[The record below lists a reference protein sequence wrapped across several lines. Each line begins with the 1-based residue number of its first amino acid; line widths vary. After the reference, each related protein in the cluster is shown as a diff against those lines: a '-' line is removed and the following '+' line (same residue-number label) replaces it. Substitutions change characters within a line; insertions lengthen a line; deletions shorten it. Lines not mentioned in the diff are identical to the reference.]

1 MGIFPFMDLP
11 AQGLAN
17 KELPLFKEYAW
28 NFETGEY
35 LQHDGK
41 NVVLEGN
48 EALKVWIYKAL
59 RTERFKYLA
68 YSWNFGHEFERVIG
82 STFSPSA
89 IQSEMERYVKEA
101 LTVNPYIKDV
111 FNIRT
116 KIDGD
121 TVNVECT
128 VTTVYG
134 EMTVDV

>member
-1 MGIFPFMDLP
+1 MAIFPFMDIP
-11 AQGLAN
+11 DQGTAN

-35 LQHDGK
+35 LLHDGK
-41 NVVLEGN
+41 MMVIEGN

-59 RTERFKYLA
+59 RTDRYKHLA
-68 YSWNFGHEFERVIG
+68 YSWNFGHEFERIIG

-128 VTTVYG
+128 VTTIYG
-134 EMTVDV
+134 VMKVDV

>member
-1 MGIFPFMDLP
+1 MAIFPFMDIP
-11 AQGLAN
+11 VQSSAN

-35 LQHDGK
+35 LLHDGK
-41 NVVLEGN
+41 MMVIEGN

-59 RTERFKYLA
+59 RTDRYKHLA
-68 YSWNFGHEFERVIG
+68 YSWNFGHEFERIIG

-134 EMTVDV
+134 EMTVNV

>member
-1 MGIFPFMDLP
+1 MGIFPFMDVP
-11 AQGLAN
+11 AQRPSN

-35 LQHDGK
+35 LLHDGK
-41 NVVLEGN
+41 MMVIEGN

-59 RTERFKYLA
+59 RTDRFKHLA

-111 FNIRT
+111 FDIRT

-134 EMTVDV
+134 EMTVNV